1 MPLLLGVEP
10 RRTLESTGGTI
21 MRGNLEK
28 RGCPAAFRSAVLA
41 LLLVGGLLLL
51 MLFCGWLYA
60 GTSGAVITTVL
71 GAIALMLV
79 RKVSPQF
86 FLLLSSARSID
97 PKDMPAL
104 FGIIAALCRRAG
116 IAQVPSLYF
125 LPSGVPTAFATGVG
139 DQSVIVVSSGLLRLL
154 MTRELTGVL
163 AHEITH
169 IAKHDVELMQLA
181 GIVGQMTRLIAQV
194 AILIAIATWLLDI
207 FGPGEGVDGLSLG
220 VLVAAPIVANLILGA
235 LSRQREYQADL
246 EAVALTG
253 DPAGLA
259 RAIELIEMA
268 QKRIASGASPGAVVA
283 SRSRGPDPPAS
294 PIGGRGGA
302 AGSGRAHRHTGL
314 FPGRAEGAV
323 VGFCQNPGPVATDW
337 IDGSIGGTITFGSRD
352 DAPSPLLIVFGCS
365 ADGNCHLRPIEIA
378 CACSKLR
385 KVEKV

>member
-1 MPLLLGVEP
+1 
-10 RRTLESTGGTI
+10 

-28 RGCPAAFRSAVLA
+28 RKGPAPFRSAVLA
-41 LLLVGGLLLL
+41 FLLIGGLLLL
-51 MLFCGWLYA
+51 MLLCGWVYA
-60 GTSGAVITTVL
+60 GTSGAVITTII
-71 GAIALMLV
+71 GAITLMLV

-86 FLLLSSARSID
+86 FLLLSGARSID
-97 PKDMPAL
+97 PEDMPAL
-104 FGIIAALCRRAG
+104 FGIIVTLCRRAG

-139 DQSVIVVSSGLLRLL
+139 DQSVVVVSSGLLRLL

-194 AILIAIATWLLDI
+194 AIIIVAIATWLLDI

-220 VLVAAPIVANLILGA
+220 VLVAAPTVANLILGA

-246 EAVALTG
+246 EAVELTG

-268 QKRIASGASPGAVVA
+268 QKRITSSVFPGAVRIRLPRLLSSHPDPKDRIRRLRQSVA
-283 SRSRGPDPPAS
+283 EEGPPGPDERIAIPDFFPDERKRRLSAT
-294 PIGGRGGA
+294 GWMGR
-302 AGSGRAHRHTGL
+302 
-314 FPGRAEGAV
+314 
-323 VGFCQNPGPVATDW
+323 
-337 IDGSIGGTITFGSRD
+337 
-352 DAPSPLLIVFGCS
+352 
-365 ADGNCHLRPIEIA
+365 
-378 CACSKLR
+378 
-385 KVEKV
+385 

>member
-1 MPLLLGVEP
+1 M
-10 RRTLESTGGTI
+10 GGTI

-28 RGCPAAFRSAVLA
+28 REGPAPFWSGVLSF
-41 LLLVGGLLLL
+41 LLTGGLLLL

-86 FLLLSSARSID
+86 VLLMSGARSID

-104 FGIIAALCRRAG
+104 FAIVASLCRRAG

-169 IAKHDVELMQLA
+169 IAKHDVGLMQLA
-181 GIVGQMTRLIAQV
+181 GIVGQMTRVIAQV
-194 AILIAIATWLLDI
+194 AVIIAAATWLLDI
-207 FGPGEGVDGLSLG
+207 FGSGEGVDKLALG
-220 VLVAAPIVANLILGA
+220 VLVAAPIAANLILGA
-235 LSRQREYQADL
+235 LSRLREYRADL
-246 EAVALTG
+246 EAVALIG

-259 RAIELIEMA
+259 RAIELIGMA
-268 QKRIASGASPGAVVA
+268 QARIAPRAFPGAVRIRLPRLL
-283 SRSRGPDPPAS
+283 SSHPDPKDRIRRLRRSAAEEGPPGPDERIAIPDYFPDERKRPSAISVRTRGRLPP
-294 PIGGRGGA
+294 
-302 AGSGRAHRHTGL
+302 TG
-314 FPGRAEGAV
+314 
-323 VGFCQNPGPVATDW
+323 
-337 IDGSIGGTITFGSRD
+337 
-352 DAPSPLLIVFGCS
+352 
-365 ADGNCHLRPIEIA
+365 
-378 CACSKLR
+378 
-385 KVEKV
+385 

>member
-1 MPLLLGVEP
+1 MPLSLGAEP
-10 RRTLESTGGTI
+10 RRPLEAAGSTI

-28 RGCPAAFRSAVLA
+28 RGGPAPFRSAVAA

-86 FLLLSSARSID
+86 FLLLSGARSIH
-97 PKDMPAL
+97 PEDMPAF
-104 FGIIAALCRRAG
+104 FGIIADLCRRAG
-116 IAQVPSLYF
+116 IAQAPSLYF
-125 LPSGVPTAFATGVG
+125 LPSGVPTAFAIGVG
-139 DQSVIVVSSGLLRLL
+139 DQSIIVVSSGLLRLL

-181 GIVGQMTRLIAQV
+181 RIVGQMTRVIAQV
-194 AILIAIATWLLDI
+194 AILIAIVTWLFDV
-207 FGPGEGVDGLSLG
+207 FGPGEEVDVFSLG
-220 VLVAAPIVANLILGA
+220 VLVAAPIVANLILGS

-246 EAVALTG
+246 EAVALTD

-268 QKRIASGASPGAVVA
+268 QKRITSRAFPGAVRIRLPRLLSSHPDPKDRIRRLRQSA
-283 SRSRGPDPPAS
+283 AEEGPPGPDERIAIPDY
-294 PIGGRGGA
+294 
-302 AGSGRAHRHTGL
+302 
-314 FPGRAEGAV
+314 FPDERKRRLSV
-323 VGFCQNPGPVATDW
+323 TDW
-337 IDGSIGGTITFGSRD
+337 MGR
-352 DAPSPLLIVFGCS
+352 
-365 ADGNCHLRPIEIA
+365 
-378 CACSKLR
+378 
-385 KVEKV
+385 

>member
-1 MPLLLGVEP
+1 MVSAAASQKKHSAPVGW
-10 RRTLESTGGTI
+10 RR
-21 MRGNLEK
+21 
-28 RGCPAAFRSAVLA
+28 
-41 LLLVGGLLLL
+41 
-51 MLFCGWLYA
+51 GWLYA
-60 GTSGAVITTVL
+60 GTSGAVIATII

-86 FLLLSSARSID
+86 FLLLSGARSID
-97 PKDMPAL
+97 PEDMPAL
-104 FGIIAALCRRAG
+104 FGIIVALCRRAG

-125 LPSGVPTAFATGVG
+125 LPSGVPTAFASGVG

-181 GIVGQMTRLIAQV
+181 GIVGQMTRVIAQV
-194 AILIAIATWLLDI
+194 AIIIATAAWLLDI

-235 LSRQREYQADL
+235 LSRQREHQADL
-246 EAVALTG
+246 EAVALTD

-268 QKRIASGASPGAVVA
+268 QKRITSSAFPGAVRIRLPRLL
-283 SRSRGPDPPAS
+283 SSHQGPDPPAS
-294 PIGGRGGA
+294 SIGGRGGA

-314 FPGRAEGAV
+314 FPGRAEAAV
-323 VGFCQNPGPVATDW
+323 VGDRL
-337 IDGSIGGTITFGSRD
+337 DGSIGGM
-352 DAPSPLLIVFGCS
+352 
-365 ADGNCHLRPIEIA
+365 
-378 CACSKLR
+378 
-385 KVEKV
+385 VESNGLEALDLVAER